1 MSYICNHRVK
11 KEIVFPDCKTILQLM
26 GHECIAFMP
35 HFISLQIHANLSN
48 RQELHNKVDL
58 RYYHQ

>member
-1 MSYICNHRVK
+1 
-11 KEIVFPDCKTILQLM
+11 M
-26 GHECIAFMP
+26 GHECIAFIP